1 MPALALFLFPLQPLS
16 YNLLL
21 LCGEPGGLIM
31 TLDQNNQEDDAEDY
45 GRKPFGEQ
53 ESFPAGKAR
62 DAVQLEQQT
71 RQ

>member
-1 MPALALFLFPLQPLS
+1 
-16 YNLLL
+16 
-21 LCGEPGGLIM
+21 M